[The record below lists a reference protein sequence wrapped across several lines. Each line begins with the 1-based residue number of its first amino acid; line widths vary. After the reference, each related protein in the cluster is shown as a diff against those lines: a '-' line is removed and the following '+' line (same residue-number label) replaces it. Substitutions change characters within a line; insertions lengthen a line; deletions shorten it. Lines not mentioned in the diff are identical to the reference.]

1 VMCPCD
7 RILRDVA
14 LCGGFLR
21 GLHESL
27 VSSEVEARG
36 IQITV

>member
-7 RILRDVA
+7 RILRDAA
-14 LCGGFLR
+14 LFGGVLR
-21 GLHESL
+21 GIHASL